1 MTKNSGSRIKR
12 YLLWLLVI
20 AVVLIAVFA
29 YQFWRSTI
37 PQRPSAFYTPPDPLP
52 AGAPGTLIRSEEI
65 TDHVPKG
72 ARAWRVMYLSLG
84 ADGQP
89 TAVSGIVAAPAG
101 PSDTPRPVVA
111 WAHGTLG
118 VQPACGTGHMDDPF
132 EHIPEVERLMQ
143 QGYVLTATDYPGLGT
158 PGIHPY
164 LFGEVE
170 AAAVLDS
177 VRVAQ
182 QLDTGAGDRFAVWG
196 HSQGG
201 HSTLWAAQLAETYA
215 PELELVGAA
224 AIAPAADL
232 LGILDAAMDK
242 RIGAILVSMALK
254 AWSANTP
261 DLDMTDIISPEAVA
275 QIDKLAEACA
285 TTPTAFLLMGELTPP
300 SEYLPENLT
309 QIDVFQDFIAANTPD
324 GPITVPLLIA
334 HGTADQVIPFE
345 GSVKEAARRCAAG
358 ENVELER
365 YPGDD
370 HNPALDNSS
379 VRVIGWIEDRF
390 AGRPAGST
398 CGG

>member
-1 MTKNSGSRIKR
+1 
-12 YLLWLLVI
+12 
-20 AVVLIAVFA
+20 
-29 YQFWRSTI
+29 
-37 PQRPSAFYTPPDPLP
+37 
-52 AGAPGTLIRSEEI
+52 
-65 TDHVPKG
+65 
-72 ARAWRVMYLSLG
+72 
-84 ADGQP
+84 
-89 TAVSGIVAAPAG
+89 
-101 PSDTPRPVVA
+101 
-111 WAHGTLG
+111 
-118 VQPACGTGHMDDPF
+118 MDDPF

-300 SEYLPENLT
+300 SEFLPENLT

-379 VRVIGWIEDRF
+379 VRVLGWIEDRF
-390 AGRPAGST
+390 AGRSAGST

>member
-1 MTKNSGSRIKR
+1 MATKNNRIR
-12 YLLWLLVI
+12 RLLLGLGAVILVGL
-20 AVVLIAVFA
+20 AVAAFL
-29 YQFWRSTI
+29 FWRSTI
-37 PQRPSAFYTPPDPLP
+37 PTAPSDFYTPPDPLP
-52 AGAPGTLIRSEEI
+52 AGEPGMIIRSEEL
-65 TDHVPKG
+65 TQNVPEG
-72 ARAWRVMYLSLG
+72 ARAWRVLYLSRG

-89 TAVSGIVAAPAG
+89 AAVSGIIAAPTAA
-101 PSDTPRPVVA
+101 SEEPRPIVA

-118 VQPACGTGHMDDPF
+118 IQPACGTGHLDNPF
-132 EHIPEVERLMQ
+132 EQIPQVARLME
-143 QGYVLTATDYPGLGT
+143 QGYVLAATDYPGLGT
-158 PGIHPY
+158 PGVHPY
-164 LFGEVE
+164 LFGDVE

-177 VRVAQ
+177 VRAAR

-261 DLDMTDIISPEAVA
+261 GLDMTDIISPEAVA

-300 SEYLPENLT
+300 SEFLPENLT